1 MFYFGSG
8 SESTQRACVFVWHS
22 DDSLKLNCVSDSE
35 TLRCRESASSI
46 KVDGS
51 DGLSLLF

>member
-35 TLRCRESASSI
+35 TLRCILDAER
-46 KVDGS
+46 V
-51 DGLSLLF
+51 LHPLR